1 MSSSPQTHPYGCRNQ
16 ESFGRLD
23 QVAALGTGFS
33 ELGRGVSEATMIADP
48 QITKLPSSRLGSQ
61 CTVLTEGHHVLLCQA
76 VVNRGQTLSFGF
88 TTS

>member
-1 MSSSPQTHPYGCRNQ
+1 M
-16 ESFGRLD
+16 GRLEP
-23 QVAALGTGFS
+23 VAALGTGFS
-33 ELGRGVSEATMIADP
+33 ETGVGVSEATKTADP

-76 VVNRGQTLSFGF
+76 VVSRGQMLSFGF